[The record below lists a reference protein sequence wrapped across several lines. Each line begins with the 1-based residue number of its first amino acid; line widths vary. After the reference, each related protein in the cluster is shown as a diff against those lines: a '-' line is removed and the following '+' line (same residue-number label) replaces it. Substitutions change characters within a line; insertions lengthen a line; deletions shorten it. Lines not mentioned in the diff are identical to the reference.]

1 MKLDFEYDFSLL
13 NAVRLQQE
21 GIKSFKEVKEVF
33 EDEFSQFELLREQTY
48 PILSVIGFT
57 DKSKP
62 IKVAFSNIKGVIFFL
77 DARTAS
83 KQEVINE
90 FCKYCK

>member
-33 EDEFSQFELLREQTY
+33 EDLQ
-48 PILSVIGFT
+48 
-57 DKSKP
+57 
-62 IKVAFSNIKGVIFFL
+62 
-77 DARTAS
+77 
-83 KQEVINE
+83 INRSR
-90 FCKYCK
+90 